1 MYLVLSIHLEKT
13 NSILQQINLFLS
25 QRDLISKWG
34 IITLTSSQ
42 REKQLQHMKK
52 ATKKTCT
59 YHCCVLSKTI
69 LFGLSSILS
78 TSFNRN
84 LKTLSQNLF
93 RIPHSYTI
101 QLKFTNID
109 LRNCELLQMEVDAW
123 WPSFQGK
130 NLSQVEEEKS
140 EINVEK

>member
-1 MYLVLSIHLEKT
+1 
-13 NSILQQINLFLS
+13 
-25 QRDLISKWG
+25 
-34 IITLTSSQ
+34 
-42 REKQLQHMKK
+42 MKK
-52 ATKKTCT
+52 ATKNMYLPLLCALKNN
-59 YHCCVLSKTI
+59 H
-69 LFGLSSILS
+69 FWLSSILS
-78 TSFNRN
+78 TSSNRN
-84 LKTLSQNLF
+84 LKTLNQNLF

-130 NLSQVEEEKS
+130 NLSRVEDEKS

>member
-1 MYLVLSIHLEKT
+1 
-13 NSILQQINLFLS
+13 
-25 QRDLISKWG
+25 
-34 IITLTSSQ
+34 
-42 REKQLQHMKK
+42 MKK

-78 TSFNRN
+78 TSSNQN
-84 LKTLSQNLF
+84 LKTLNQNLF

-101 QLKFTNID
+101 QLKFTNIH
-109 LRNCELLQMEVDAW
+109 LRNCKLLQMEVDAW
-123 WPSFQGK
+123 WLSFQGK